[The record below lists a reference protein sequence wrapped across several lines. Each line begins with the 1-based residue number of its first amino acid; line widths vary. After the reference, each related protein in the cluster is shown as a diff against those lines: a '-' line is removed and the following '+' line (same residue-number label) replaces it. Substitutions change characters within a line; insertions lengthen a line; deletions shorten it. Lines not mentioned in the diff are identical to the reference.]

1 VFRHTTSKTA
11 VAAFCAVVATVLL
24 GASSGSASTTA
35 DRGVPT
41 WLFDGSAT
49 VVTTS
54 AKAQAV
60 ARRHDVII
68 GVPRYGTFLR
78 DLKAANPGIV
88 VAEYHKG
95 TTVKGD
101 FGWVQA
107 NHPDWLLRNQ
117 AGNLMKSSWGGYLIN
132 PSLPSVRQWQADYA
146 RTQQAGGWTAVYM
159 DAMGSMA
166 FYGFPGVPVN
176 PATKRPFTLSE
187 WLTATTGL
195 AAAVDAAVDIPVLVN
210 GYNGGTPYMKN
221 THVLASVAQGGVFE
235 GCFRDATDGISAW
248 PSMTDWTNQLKAL
261 DDVDAKG
268 RIALCMTKMWSGG
281 TNAQL
286 TQWND
291 FTLAS
296 FLLAKGPKS
305 YFMFMS
311 SKSQDAMTS
320 WNASPPAIGAPLGP
334 RAQQGN
340 AWVRKFANGMVAVN
354 PGTGTENVSLGGTYV
369 TSAGASVTSVTLRAH
384 EGVVLTK

>member
-1 VFRHTTSKTA
+1 MLVTL
-11 VAAFCAVVATVLL
+11 LL
-24 GASSGSASTTA
+24 GASSGSAATTT

-41 WLFDGSAT
+41 WLFDGTST
-49 VVTTS
+49 TVTTS

-68 GVPRYGTFLR
+68 GVPRYGTFLK
-78 DLKAANPGIV
+78 DVKAANPGIV
-88 VAEYHKG
+88 IAEYHKG
-95 TTVKGD
+95 TTVKSD
-101 FGWVQA
+101 FDWVQK

-117 AGNLMKSSWGGYLIN
+117 QGNLMKSSWGGYLIN
-132 PSLPSVRQWQADYA
+132 PSLPGVRQWQAEYA
-146 RTQQAGGWTAVYM
+146 RAQQAAGWTAVYM

-195 AAAVDAAVDIPVLVN
+195 AAAVDAAVTIPVLVN
-210 GYNGGTPYMKN
+210 GYNGGTPYVKN
-221 THVLASVAQGGVFE
+221 THVLATAAQGGVFE

-248 PSMTDWTNQLKAL
+248 PTMTEWTNQLDAL
-261 DDVDAKG
+261 DDVESKG
-268 RIALCMTKMWSGG
+268 RMALCMTKVWTSG
-281 TNAQL
+281 TSAQL
-286 TQWND
+286 AQWNT

-296 FLLAKGPKS
+296 FLLAKGSKS
-305 YFMFMS
+305 FFMFMS
-311 SKSQDAMTS
+311 SKTQDAMSS
-320 WNASPPAIGAPLGP
+320 WNAAPPAIGAPLGR

-354 PGTGTENVSLGGTYV
+354 PGTGTEKVALGGTYA
-369 TSAGASVTSVTLRAH
+369 TSAGTSVTSVTLGAH
-384 EGVVLTK
+384 EGVILTK